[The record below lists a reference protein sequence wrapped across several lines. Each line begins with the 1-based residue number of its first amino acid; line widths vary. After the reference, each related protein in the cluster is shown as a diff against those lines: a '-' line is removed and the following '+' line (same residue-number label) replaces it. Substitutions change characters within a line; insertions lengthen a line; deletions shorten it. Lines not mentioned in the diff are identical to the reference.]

1 MGWKKIMNS
10 EDLQILKE
18 LAKETRKSCQNYGE
32 VANYIPQLAKAS
44 PGTLGITVHRMGK
57 EAVSVGD
64 SENLFTLQSIS
75 KVFTLI
81 MALMDCGEE
90 ELFEKVG
97 MEATGDDF
105 NSMIKLEEVETGK
118 PFNPMINAGAIAVTS
133 LIKGETSEIRS
144 ERLLNFIR
152 TLAADN
158 SIGYN
163 QDVYHSEME
172 TADLNRSLAY
182 LLKNNKILTGNV
194 EEHLKIYTK
203 QCSIEV
209 TCRQLARM
217 ALVLA
222 NHGIDPDHGT
232 ELVPRRY
239 AQIAKVFMATC
250 GMYNASGEFAVE
262 VGIPAKSG
270 VSGGIMAIV
279 PGKMGI
285 GVIGPA
291 LSDMG
296 NSMAGVYLLK
306 QLSRK
311 WELSIF

>member
-1 MGWKKIMNS
+1 MNIK
-10 EDLQILKE
+10 EIQLLKDLTEEAQLV
-18 LAKETRKSCQNYGE
+18 CQSYGE
-32 VANYIPQLAKAS
+32 VANYIPELAKAS
-44 PGTLGITVHRMGK
+44 PSILGITLHEIG
-57 EAVSVGD
+57 EESVSVGD
-64 SENLFTLQSIS
+64 CGSLFTLQSIS

-81 MALMDCGEE
+81 VALMDQGEYK
-90 ELFEKVG
+90 LFEKVG

-133 LIKGETSEIRS
+133 LIKGETLEIK
-144 ERLLNFIR
+144 EDRLLAFVR
-152 TLAADN
+152 TLAADD

-163 QDVYHSEME
+163 QDVYQSEME

-182 LLKNNKILTGNV
+182 LLKNNKIIEGNV
-194 EEHLKIYTK
+194 EDYIEIYIR

-209 TCRQLARM
+209 TCKQLARM

-222 NHGIDPDHGT
+222 NNGIDPDDGT
-232 ELVPRRY
+232 ELIPKRY
-239 AQIAKVFMATC
+239 VQIAKIFMTTC

-270 VSGGIMAIV
+270 VSGGIMGIV
-279 PGKMGI
+279 PGKMGV

-306 QLSRK
+306 QLSK
-311 WELSIF
+311 EWKLSIF

>member
-1 MGWKKIMNS
+1 MNAK
-10 EDLQILKE
+10 DIQVLKVLTE
-18 LAKETRKSCQNYGE
+18 EARSACQSYGE
-32 VANYIPQLAKAS
+32 VANYIPELAKAS
-44 PGTLGITVHRMGK
+44 PETLGITIHEIG
-57 EAVSVGD
+57 EEPVSIGD
-64 SENLFTLQSIS
+64 NANLFTIQSIS

-81 MALMDCGEE
+81 VALMDQGEYK
-90 ELFEKVG
+90 LFEKVG

-133 LIKGETSEIRS
+133 LIKGDTLEQKS

-152 TLAADN
+152 TLAADD

-163 QDVYHSEME
+163 QDVFQSEME
-172 TADLNRSLAY
+172 TADLNRSLTY
-182 LLKNNKILTGNV
+182 LLKNNKIIEGNV
-194 EEHLKIYTK
+194 EDYLEIYIK

-209 TCRQLARM
+209 NCKQLARM

-222 NHGIDPDHGT
+222 NNGKDPVHGT
-232 ELVPRRY
+232 ELIPERY
-239 AQIAKVFMATC
+239 AQIAKTFMVTC
-250 GMYNASGEFAVE
+250 GMYNASGEFAVKA
-262 VGIPAKSG
+262 GIPAKSG
-270 VSGGIMAIV
+270 VSGGILAVV

-296 NSMAGVYLLK
+296 NSMSGVYLLK
-306 QLSRK
+306 QLSK
-311 WELSIF
+311 EWKLSIF